1 MVVQSL
7 SGGARATEVIGATLG
22 SAHLRSPGLYLRM
35 RSQMALRAYGSTP
48 AVGSSKI
55 TARDPP
61 TKAMATDSFL
71 FMPPERVC
79 TREWRLLESSR
90 SSIILGTWEK
100 RQGCRGGAVL
110 APSAC
115 GGAHDTSS
123 PHLRPSATG
132 TAQLQ
137 PGYRSIFFWLPQL
150 DTPSFGKHLVELLQ
164 GTSLL
169 PDHPPQF
176 SQQEGGPLMQK
187 AQIGQKE
194 LEGAYLSISLRIS
207 SSAMLLSCE

>member
-1 MVVQSL
+1 MVAQSL
-7 SGGARATEVIGATLG
+7 SGGARATADRGATLG
-22 SAHLRSPGLYLRM
+22 SAHLCSPGLYLRM

-100 RQGCRGGAVL
+100 RHGCRGGAVL

-115 GGAHDTSS
+115 GGAHDASS
-123 PHLRPSATG
+123 PHLWPSATG

-137 PGYRSIFFWLPQL
+137 PGYRSIFFWLPQP
-150 DTPSFGKHLVELLQ
+150 DTPSFGKHLVSCSRGHLCYQ
-164 GTSLL
+164 ITHHNSASRKGTHSCKRRRWGKRSWRVPTCPSPCGSPPL
-169 PDHPPQF
+169 PC
-176 SQQEGGPLMQK
+176 S
-187 AQIGQKE
+187 
-194 LEGAYLSISLRIS
+194 
-207 SSAMLLSCE
+207 